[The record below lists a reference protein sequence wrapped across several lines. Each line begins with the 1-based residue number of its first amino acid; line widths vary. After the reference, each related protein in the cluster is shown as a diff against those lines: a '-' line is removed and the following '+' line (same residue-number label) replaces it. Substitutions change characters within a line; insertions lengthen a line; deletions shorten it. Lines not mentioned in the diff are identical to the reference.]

1 MERACS
7 RPPGEGQGE
16 GPSPLPFRRRSRIVK
31 TAISYAEGLDPKDE
45 LVAEVET
52 MLKTIAPAGLQA
64 VAIIIGRYHGD
75 SQEHV
80 SKRDELL
87 SPIMRQSDEI
97 GAYMKSRRT
106 ILDVDP
112 ETGEPEPLPAPA
124 ETRPPEVPSEPNA

>member
-1 MERACS
+1 
-7 RPPGEGQGE
+7 
-16 GPSPLPFRRRSRIVK
+16 
-31 TAISYAEGLDPKDE
+31 
-45 LVAEVET
+45 